1 MEDAGYTVDGVVA
14 AMGAK
19 ASLRGIKDT
28 NGHPLYKSD
37 MQGTTPYALDG
48 APIYFPENGSF
59 DTSVARMVAGNFKQ
73 LVYSIRQDVDV
84 KILDQAVIQ
93 DPSTKAIIFN
103 LAQQDMIALRITF
116 RMGWAMPNPATR
128 MNENRVNV
136 PFAYIDAATAY
147 TDQTVTFTV
156 KDNAESSPNAIAG
169 AAVNV
174 NGSIRL
180 TGTDGTAVFH
190 LRAGEY
196 PYSVKADGYRPQTGT
211 VTVAAAA
218 VPVAV
223 TLPASK

>member
-1 MEDAGYTVDGVVA
+1 
-14 AMGAK
+14 
-19 ASLRGIKDT
+19 
-28 NGHPLYKSD
+28 
-37 MQGTTPYALDG
+37 
-48 APIYFPENGSF
+48 
-59 DTSVARMVAGNFKQ
+59 
-73 LVYSIRQDVDV
+73 
-84 KILDQAVIQ
+84 
-93 DPSTKAIIFN
+93 
-103 LAQQDMIALRITF
+103 MIALRITF